1 MYGVFCRS
9 LASPEAYPQLGKAVK
24 LESPVARLC
33 KWQVYLNILNV
44 VICAVAHALD
54 SLVHIG
60 IRARPE

>member
-9 LASPEAYPQLGKAVK
+9 LASPEAYPQVGQAVK

-33 KWQVYLNILNV
+33 KRKVYLDILDI